1 MAYILLHLKCGCSS
15 GVERDLAKVDVEG
28 SNPFARSNLRP
39 VIPVF
44 FYGFGIFTLRVL
56 QFQYQFV
63 TTCRSSL
70 LCFISYYV
78 KTPSTG
84 CFLTYAP
91 SLTSK
96 IKSSEIEQ
104 FSLPYYNKKGRGFT
118 KNKSTVVFK
127 LQ

>member
-1 MAYILLHLKCGCSS
+1 MKNGTS
-15 GVERDLAKVDVEG
+15 
-28 SNPFARSNLRP
+28 PFARSNLRP

-91 SLTSK
+91 SLASK
-96 IKSSEIEQ
+96 IKSSERAVFLLEVVGLNP
-104 FSLPYYNKKGRGFT
+104 SRGFGRRET
-118 KNKSTVVFK
+118 GVTLEATTSDSAGVRSLLRINPFARY
-127 LQ
+127 L